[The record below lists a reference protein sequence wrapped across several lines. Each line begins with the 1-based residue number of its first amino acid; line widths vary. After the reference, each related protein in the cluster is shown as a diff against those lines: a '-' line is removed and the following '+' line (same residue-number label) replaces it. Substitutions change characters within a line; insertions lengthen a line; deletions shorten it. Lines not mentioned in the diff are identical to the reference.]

1 MTCNRKFEKVLA
13 CLINLAKDIIR
24 PKDPQF
30 TNVHPRLKNRKF
42 TPFMDNCIGAIDGTH
57 IEVVVPNAT
66 AVQHRN
72 RHKEKS
78 QNVMCVCDFDMR
90 FTFVL
95 AGWPGSVHDMRVF
108 NDAQSRLGH
117 KFPHP
122 PPEKFYLVDSGY
134 PNRPGYLAPY
144 KGITYH
150 FQEYRDGIMPRGK
163 R

>member
-1 MTCNRKFEKVLA
+1 MLA

-42 TPFMDNCIGAIDGTH
+42 MPFMDNCIEAIDGTH

-78 QNVMCVCDFDMR
+78 
-90 FTFVL
+90 
-95 AGWPGSVHDMRVF
+95 
-108 NDAQSRLGH
+108 
-117 KFPHP
+117 
-122 PPEKFYLVDSGY
+122 
-134 PNRPGYLAPY
+134 
-144 KGITYH
+144 
-150 FQEYRDGIMPRGK
+150 
-163 R
+163 